1 MSARPAPS
9 ATSQRATRRPGKGPR
24 AHAARSRHSRDE
36 VLARARAGLEDH
48 PLLAGCAR
56 SFADTVLERGRV
68 VSFAPGEALSREG
81 EPAEYWFLCV
91 GSTRVFYRSP
101 LGIEVTVKLFSA
113 PAAWGEM
120 EVLTHQPHMEDCVAV
135 DRVIAVRVAP
145 SRFVPLLDAEPRF
158 ARNVLEDCAARFY
171 IAAQSEKKL
180 AFASVEERI
189 AHLLLSYVRLFGVP
203 VEGGT
208 HIRVKL
214 SHTDIANGI
223 GAAQK
228 SVTRTLTQWQRS
240 GWISKRGTSYVVHD
254 LEQIQEAVL
263 HPVPGIDFVAGRG
276 LRR

>member
-1 MSARPAPS
+1 MSV
-9 ATSQRATRRPGKGPR
+9 RAQGRRPRSSKATPR
-24 AHAARSRHSRDE
+24 SDDA
-36 VLARARAGLEDH
+36 ARARTALATH
-48 PLLAGCAR
+48 PLLAGCSR
-56 SFADTVLERGRV
+56 SFADTLLERARV

-81 EPAEYWFLCV
+81 DPADYWFLCA

-101 LGIEVTVKLFSA
+101 LGTEVTVKLFSA

-120 EVLTHQPHMEDCVAV
+120 EVLTHQAHMEDCAAV
-135 DRVIAVRVAP
+135 DRVIAVRVPAA
-145 SRFVPLLDAEPRF
+145 RFVSLLDAEPRF

-189 AHLLLSYVRLFGVP
+189 AHLLLAYVRSFGVP
-203 VEGGT
+203 VDGGM

-228 SVTRTLTQWQRS
+228 SVTRTLAQWQKS
-240 GWISKRGTSYVVHD
+240 GWISKRGTSYVVHE
-254 LEQIQEAVL
+254 LEKIQAVVL
-263 HPVPGIDFVAGRG
+263 HPVPGIDFVAGQG

>member
-1 MSARPAPS
+1 MSVG
-9 ATSQRATRRPGKGPR
+9 QRRPSKASPR
-24 AHAARSRHSRDE
+24 NDDP
-36 VLARARAGLEDH
+36 ARARAALLTH
-48 PLLAGCAR
+48 PLLAGCAAG
-56 SFADTVLERGRV
+56 FHDAVFERARV
-68 VSFAPGEALSREG
+68 ASFAPGALLSREG
-81 EPAEYWFLCV
+81 DPADYWFLCV

-101 LGIEVTVKLFSA
+101 LGVEVTVKLFSA

-120 EVLTHQPHMEDCVAV
+120 EVLTHQPHMEDCAAV
-135 DRVIAVRVAP
+135 DRVVAVRVPAA
-145 SRFVPLLDAEPRF
+145 RFVALLDTDPRF

-189 AHLLLSYVRLFGVP
+189 AHLLLSYLRLFGVP
-203 VEGGT
+203 VDGGT

-223 GAAQK
+223 GAAPK
-228 SVTRTLTQWQRS
+228 SVTRTLAGWQRA
-240 GWISKRGTSYVVHD
+240 GWISKRGTSYVVHALD
-254 LEQIQEAVL
+254 KLEDAVL

>member
-1 MSARPAPS
+1 MSARPGPS
-9 ATSQRATRRPGKGPR
+9 ATAPRRARPPT
-24 AHAARSRHSRDE
+24 ARSRAVSSRTARSKHDE
-36 VLARARAGLEDH
+36 LARARVGLEQH

-56 SFADTVLERGRV
+56 AFANTVLERGRV
-68 VSFAPGEALSREG
+68 VSFAPGEVLSREG
-81 EPAEYWFLCV
+81 EPAEYWFLCA

-135 DRVIAVRVAP
+135 DRVVAVRVAP

-240 GWISKRGTSYVVHD
+240 GWISKRGTSYVVHQ
-254 LEQIQEAVL
+254 LAQIQEAVL